1 MEDIILALGK
11 KGLIGVIGFVFFLL
25 IFRYANTLFDW
36 IERQTIGTRS
46 FVMEKLQFLFIEIK
60 EDHITYALLFFSFG
74 LGSIFLLV
82 IGILG
87 SWVFGFIVA
96 CFFFIFGW
104 KIPKPFLNFLVERR
118 IKAYQNQMVDG
129 LTLLGNG
136 IRAGLSVN
144 QSLGMVVDEM
154 PNPLAQEFN
163 LILQQKKIGLPL
175 EECFMSLAKRVP
187 LQDNDMF
194 VSSVT
199 ILKETGGNLS
209 EVFDSIVGVIRERV
223 RLQQKVDT
231 YTAQG
236 MFQGMTIAF
245 MPFAIGLIYAAS
257 DPGSMVPLFTT
268 PLGIVM
274 LSAALILDV
283 IGFIII
289 LKVVKIKM

>member
-1 MEDIILALGK
+1 MDNVILALGK
-11 KGLIGVIGFVFFLL
+11 NGLVGVIGLAFFIL

-36 IERQTIGTRS
+36 IEKQTIGTRT
-46 FVMEKLQFLFIEIK
+46 FVMEKLEFLFIEIK
-60 EDHITYALLFFSFG
+60 EDHVTYALLFFSFG
-74 LGSIFLLV
+74 LGCFFLLL
-82 IGILG
+82 IGLIG
-87 SWVFGFIVA
+87 SWVVGSIFA
-96 CFFFIFGW
+96 SLFFIFGW

-163 LILQQKKIGLPL
+163 LILQQNKIGLPL
-175 EECFMSLAKRVP
+175 EECFMALAKRVP

-236 MFQGMTIAF
+236 MFQGMTIAG
-245 MPFAIGLIYAAS
+245 MPFAIAGIYTAS
-257 DPGSMVPLFTT
+257 DPGSMVPLVTT
-268 PLGIVM
+268 PMGLVM
-274 LSAALILDV
+274 LSAALILDL

-289 LKVVKIKM
+289 LKIVKIKM